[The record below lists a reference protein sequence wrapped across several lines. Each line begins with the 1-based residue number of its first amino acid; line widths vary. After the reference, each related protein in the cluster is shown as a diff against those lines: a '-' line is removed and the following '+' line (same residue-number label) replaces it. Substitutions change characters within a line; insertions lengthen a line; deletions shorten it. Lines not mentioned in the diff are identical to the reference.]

1 MTSENKGSRRYKSR
15 NTGQLNLTSA
25 NNFLDGGG
33 AFSQKNSFY
42 GNFAS
47 SVPASVRQQHRVNS
61 SWMTI
66 NVNDYENLSHINMKQ
81 EFKKFRS
88 R

>member
-15 NTGQLNLTSA
+15 NNGQLNLTSA
-25 NNFLDGGG
+25 NNFLDSGG
-33 AFSQKNSFY
+33 AFSQKNSFI
-42 GNFAS
+42 GGFAS
-47 SVPASVRQQHRVNS
+47 SVPLSVRRQQQVNS

-81 EFKKFRS
+81 EFKKFRN